1 MEACFLS
8 IALEGTSSVVALE
21 GYITQGIEFLAQDY
35 PGVVLGLDENK
46 RIVFIGGEAAAVV
59 SGQLTAGQYLD
70 PAASLPLAKGL
81 GRFADKIMDSDPL
94 SAGVFEAVTDYG
106 IILWNGMFHDD
117 SGIVV
122 LKGRVRHGNGGVAYG
137 GVHTQEKDRILATLL
152 GNLPGMAYRCRN
164 DVNWTM
170 DFVSEGCFELT
181 GYKAESLLGN
191 RDVSYSDLILPQ
203 YRAHVW
209 ECVQEAVQEREPF
222 EVIYKIWT
230 ASGEEKWVWE
240 KGVDTLDEDA
250 APVLEGFITDVTPL
264 MLAEQALHQ
273 SEERYRLMAE
283 KTGQMVYDLNLATG
297 GIVWSGAVMEI
308 TGVDE
313 REFQN
318 VDLKGWEER
327 VHPEDR
333 EAVMGELES
342 CIREGKSFVSVYRFR
357 RYNGSYL
364 YVEDEGSFLTDA
376 SGRPE
381 RMVGVLRDYSHKMKV
396 QELMI
401 QTEKMTTVASLS
413 KGMANQI
420 NNPLGVIT
428 LSAQNIERRLYS
440 DLPGNI
446 DTAKKFGLSLD
457 SVRNYL
463 DERKVLSLVEDIK
476 EAGSRAAKV
485 VINML
490 DFSCNSG
497 GEKDFCS
504 IPDIGERAI
513 EIADSELCTEEGCAF
528 RKIRF
533 VKDFQEDLPTV
544 LCYSG
549 EIEKVLL
556 NLMSNSA
563 QALIEGGSSGDEPEI
578 SVRGYC
584 NNAYLTI
591 EVEDNGPGM
600 DSYTRKKAFEPFFG
614 SSADG
619 GSGLGLS
626 VVYFIVTRNHGGTV
640 RIDSEPGKGTKFTI
654 QLPRGSVSDIFS
666 QRLV

>member
-1 MEACFLS
+1 M
-8 IALEGTSSVVALE
+8 VALE
-21 GYITQGIEFLAQDY
+21 RYIMQGIEFLAQDY

-59 SGQLTAGQYLD
+59 SGQLTAGQYLGHV
-70 PAASLPLAKGL
+70 ASLPLAKGL
-81 GRFADKIMDSDPL
+81 GRFADKIMDTEPL
-94 SAGVFEAVTDYG
+94 PAGVFEAVTDSG
-106 IILWNGMFHDD
+106 LILWSGIFLDD

-122 LKGRVRHGNGGVAYG
+122 LKGRVRHENEAVAYG

-152 GNLPGMAYRCRN
+152 SNLPGMAYRCRN

-170 DFVSEGCFELT
+170 DFVSEGCFDLT

-191 RDVSYSDLILPQ
+191 RNVSYSDLILPQ

-209 ECVQEAVQEREPF
+209 ECVQEAVQDSEPF
-222 EVIYKIWT
+222 EIIYKIKT

-240 KGVDTLDEDA
+240 KGVDILDEDTVPA
-250 APVLEGFITDVTPL
+250 LEGFITDVTPL
-264 MLAEQALHQ
+264 MFAEQALHQ

-283 KTGQMVYDLNLATG
+283 KTGQMVYDLNLATNE
-297 GIVWSGAVMEI
+297 IVWAGAVMEI
-308 TGVDE
+308 TGVEE

-327 VHPEDR
+327 IHPADR
-333 EAVMGELES
+333 KAVMGELES
-342 CIREGKSFVSVYRFR
+342 CIREGKAFVSVYRFR
-357 RYNGSYL
+357 RNNGSYL
-364 YVEDEGSFLTDA
+364 YVEDEGSFLVDA
-376 SGRPE
+376 SGNPE
-381 RMVGVLRDYSHKMKV
+381 RIVGVLRDYSHKMKV

-428 LSAQNIERRLYS
+428 QSAQNIERRLS
-440 DLPGNI
+440 PDLPGNI
-446 DTAKKFGLSLD
+446 DTAKKFGISLD
-457 SVRNYL
+457 SVRSYL
-463 DERKVLSLVEDIK
+463 YERKVLSLVDDIK
-476 EAGSRAAKV
+476 EAGARAAKV
-485 VINML
+485 VLNML
-490 DFSCNSG
+490 NFSRRSG

-504 IPDIGERAI
+504 IPYIVERAI

-528 RKIRF
+528 RRINF
-533 VKDFQEDLPTV
+533 VKDFQDDLPDI

-549 EIEKVLL
+549 EIEKALL

-563 QALIEGGSSGDEPEI
+563 QALIEGGCSGDEPQI

-584 NNAYLTI
+584 NNAYLII

-614 SSADG
+614 SSAEG

-626 VVYFIVTRNHGGTV
+626 VAYFIVTRNHGGTV

-654 QLPRGSVSDIFS
+654 QLPRGPVSDIFS
-666 QRLV
+666 QRQV